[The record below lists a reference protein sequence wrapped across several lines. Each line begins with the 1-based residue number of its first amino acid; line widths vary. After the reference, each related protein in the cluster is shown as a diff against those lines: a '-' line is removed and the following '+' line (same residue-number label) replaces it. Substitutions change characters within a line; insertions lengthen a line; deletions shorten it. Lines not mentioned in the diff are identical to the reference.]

1 MTEILIALDWFTPEF
16 MLWAFMLGLLLV
28 SFGCLLWARANK
40 GGLAALMD
48 QRWNDHERSK

>member
-1 MTEILIALDWFTPEF
+1 MTEIMAVFSWLTPEF
-16 MLWAFMLGLLLV
+16 ILWAFMLGLLLV
-28 SFGCLLWARANK
+28 SLGCLLWTRANK